1 LSIRVHILAKELGVN
16 SKAILDKCRAEGL
29 DVKNHMTVLSAG
41 LEATIRE
48 WFSEGDHGTTEETT
62 ARVNLEKL
70 RTRRR
75 KRVTAE
81 GEPIPE
87 GEADMLEEY
96 EEGAEEE
103 AFATEGGVEPEVA
116 APTDEPVGV
125 AAEEAAP
132 AKEPVAA
139 PTGPET
145 AKEEPVVMAKEEPP
159 VQESRKEEPVIIAQT
174 PAKSDLDVLKP
185 AARVELPSE
194 PKAKPQTPPAQVVS
208 EPVKEAPKPAEKAKE
223 EVKAPAKKAE
233 EPAKSVTPVGPMNVP
248 APAVMR
254 GPRVVRVE
262 KPEFLPRPIPSRESA
277 PRTLDI
283 DVASPGVVPGSKVAP
298 KKGKLTDAEE
308 EAKAKKAKN
317 RLNPRRGKVTEA
329 IEQLKEWR
337 DKDLIERSQRLAQA
351 SDFPTTVRRAEPK
364 KSSKHVAATNI
375 AKSADTRKGKI
386 QINEPII
393 LKDFCSAIGVPF
405 SKLFP
410 KLMANGIPATI
421 NQNITAEQAELLA
434 IDLGIDVEVIRS
446 KSQYEGL
453 VEQFQKLDRNN
464 KERRSP
470 IVTFLGHVDHGK
482 TSLLDRIRHAR
493 VAAGE
498 AGGITQHI
506 GAYRCP
512 IKDRFVVFLDTPG
525 HEAFT
530 ALRARGAQMTDIVV
544 LVVAADDGVM
554 PQTKEAISHAKAAGV
569 PIVVAMNKIDLPN
582 ADQNKALGQLS
593 ENGLFPTEW
602 GGDVDI
608 IRTSAATGEGIDQL
622 VEHLNTLADLLDLK
636 ADKTGPATGLV
647 IEAHQDPN
655 RGTIADIMVQE
666 GTLNISDILIVGGS
680 YGRVRAMF
688 DDTGKQITQAGPAT
702 PVEVLGL
709 DQIPEAGDRFY
720 VTDDMQ
726 VAMAIAD
733 NKRQE
738 NRFAYL
744 NSRPKVTL
752 ENIFQQVETG
762 QVHHLNLIVKTDT
775 QGSLDVLRNKLTEL
789 GSSEVKVR
797 VLHTAVGAITEG
809 DVILAEA
816 SDAIILGFG
825 VVADDQARNKAK
837 LLDVEIRTYTV
848 IYHLLEDI
856 TSALEGMLTPTFEQK
871 VLGRATVRDVFRIT
885 RVGSVAGCLVTEGV
899 IERSAKIRIIRQNVI
914 IREQAALESLKRFK
928 DDAREVRQG
937 LECGIKIAG
946 FDDIK
951 EGDIIEAYQQV
962 EVTRKLQPAGSE

>member
-1 LSIRVHILAKELGVN
+1 LSIRVHILAKELGVT
-16 SKAILDKCRAEGL
+16 SKAILDKCRAESL

-48 WFSEGDHGTTEETT
+48 WFSEGDHQTTEETA
-62 ARVNLEKL
+62 ARVNLTKV
-70 RTRRR
+70 RKRRR
-75 KRVTAE
+75 KRTEVEESEPAVGETEAVEEETAPVDQE
-81 GEPIPE
+81 QASPVEATPE
-87 GEADMLEEY
+87 VVVESQPA
-96 EEGAEEE
+96 AEEE
-103 AFATEGGVEPEVA
+103 AVTQ
-116 APTDEPVGV
+116 EPVETPEAV
-125 AAEEAAP
+125 A
-132 AKEPVAA
+132 
-139 PTGPET
+139 T
-145 AKEEPVVMAKEEPP
+145 KEEPP
-159 VQESRKEEPVIIAQT
+159 QEQVAVQASSTDETTVSEQPVK
-174 PAKSDLDVLKP
+174 PGLDVLKP
-185 AARVELPSE
+185 AARVDLPSE
-194 PKAKPQTPPAQVVS
+194 PKGETPVAEEKAPEKPPETS
-208 EPVKEAPKPAEKAKE
+208 KPAEKAKAE
-223 EVKAPAKKAE
+223 TKAPVKKEKEAK
-233 EPAKSVTPVGPMNVP
+233 PAKPVVAVGPMNVP
-248 APAVMR
+248 APAVLR
-254 GPRVVRVE
+254 GPRVVRME
-262 KPEFLPRPIPSRESA
+262 KPEFLPRPVPSREHG
-277 PRTLDI
+277 PRGADV
-283 DVASPGVVPGSKVAP
+283 DVAAGVPLPSGKGVAR
-298 KKGKLTDAEE
+298 KGKIVDTEE

-337 DKDLIERSQRLAQA
+337 DKDLLERSQRLAQA

-364 KSSKHVAATNI
+364 KSKRSDSTVGTGGMAG
-375 AKSADTRKGKI
+375 RRGKI

-405 SKLFP
+405 NKLFP

-421 NQNITAEQAELLA
+421 NQNITAEQAELMA
-434 IDLGIDVEVIRS
+434 IDLGIELEVVRS
-446 KSQYEGL
+446 KSRHEEL
-453 VEQFQKLDRNN
+453 VEQFQKLDRND

-482 TSLLDRIRHAR
+482 TSLLDKIRHAR

-512 IKDRFVVFLDTPG
+512 INDRYVVFLDTPG

-569 PIVVAMNKIDLPN
+569 PIVVALNKIDLPN

-602 GGDVDI
+602 GGDVDV

-636 ADKTGPATGLV
+636 AAKSGPATGLV
-647 IEAHQDPN
+647 IESHQDPN

-666 GTLNISDILIVGGS
+666 GTLNISDIMIVGGS

-688 DDTGKQITQAGPAT
+688 DDMGKPITHAGPAT

-709 DQIPEAGDRFY
+709 DQVPESGDRFY
-720 VTDDMQ
+720 VTDNMQ
-726 VAMAIAD
+726 AAMEIAE

-738 NRFAYL
+738 DRFAYL
-744 NSRPKVTL
+744 QSRPKVTL
-752 ENIFQQVETG
+752 ESIFQQVEAG
-762 QVHHLNLIVKTDT
+762 QVHHLNLIIKTDT
-775 QGSLDVLRNKLTEL
+775 QGSLDVLRNKLSEL
-789 GSSEVKVR
+789 GSDEVKVR
-797 VLHTAVGAITEG
+797 VLHIAVGAITEG

-816 SDAIILGFG
+816 SDAIVFGFG

-837 LLDVEIRTYTV
+837 LLNVEIRTYTV
-848 IYHLLEDI
+848 IYHLLEDV
-856 TSALEGMLTPTFEQK
+856 TSALEGMLTPTLEQK

-885 RVGSVAGCLVTEGV
+885 RVGSVAGCIVTEGL

-914 IREQAALESLKRFK
+914 IREEASLESLKRFK

-946 FDDIK
+946 FDDVK

-962 EVTRKLQPAGSE
+962 EVSRKLQPAGSENK

>member
-1 LSIRVHILAKELGVN
+1 LSIRVHILAKEIGVN

-48 WFSEGDHGTTEETT
+48 WFSEGDHGTTEEMTE
-62 ARVNLEKL
+62 RVNLDKV
-70 RTRRR
+70 RSRRR
-75 KRVTAE
+75 KRVTIE
-81 GEPIPE
+81 GEPIAE
-87 GEADMLEEY
+87 GEGEMMEEY
-96 EEGAEEE
+96 VEEGVEE
-103 AFATEGGVEPEVA
+103 APAGGAAELEVA
-116 APTDEPVGV
+116 ETASEA
-125 AAEEAAP
+125 AAEESAVLPESAVTPAP
-132 AKEPVAA
+132 EVKTEEPVVQVKKEP
-139 PTGPET
+139 
-145 AKEEPVVMAKEEPP
+145 AKEEPVVLETKKEEPA
-159 VQESRKEEPVIIAQT
+159 KVI
-174 PAKSDLDVLKP
+174 PGAKPELEVLKP
-185 AARVELPSE
+185 AARVELPTE
-194 PKAKPQTPPAQVVS
+194 PKVKPAAVISEVPASVQ
-208 EPVKEAPKPAEKAKE
+208 EAPKVAEKGKP
-223 EVKAPAKKAE
+223 EVKVHAKKVE
-233 EPAKSVTPVGPMNVP
+233 EPVKSVTPVGPMNVP
-248 APAVMR
+248 APAVLR

-262 KPEFLPRPIPSRESA
+262 KPEFLPRPVPSREA
-277 PRTLDI
+277 PARSF
-283 DVASPGVVPGSKVAP
+283 DVDMTSSMAMPGGKVGA
-298 KKGKLTDAEE
+298 KKGKVADTEE

-364 KSSKHVAATNI
+364 KQ
-375 AKSADTRKGKI
+375 KSATGSAPGVPVARKGKI

-393 LKDFCSAIGVPF
+393 LKDFCAAIGVPF

-434 IDLGIDVEVIRS
+434 IDLGIELEVIRS
-446 KSQYEGL
+446 KSKYEEL
-453 VEQFQKLDRNN
+453 VEQFQGLSREEKT
-464 KERRSP
+464 RRSP

-482 TSLLDRIRHAR
+482 TSLLDRIRHAH

-608 IRTSAATGEGIDQL
+608 IRTSAATGEGIEQL

-666 GTLNISDILIVGGS
+666 GTLNISDIVVVGGS

-688 DDTGKQITQAGPAT
+688 DDKGKSITQAGPAT

-726 VAMAIAD
+726 VAQEIAD

-738 NRFAYL
+738 DRSAYL
-744 NSRPKVTL
+744 QSRPKVTL
-752 ENIFQQVETG
+752 ENIFQQVEAG

-789 GSSEVKVR
+789 GSNEVKVR

-856 TSALEGMLTPTFEQK
+856 TSALEGMLTPTYEQK
-871 VLGRATVRDVFRIT
+871 TLGRATVRDVFKIT
-885 RVGSVAGCLVTEGV
+885 RVGAVAGCFVTEGV

-914 IREQAALESLKRFK
+914 IREEASLESLKRFK

-937 LECGIKIAG
+937 LECGMKIAG
-946 FDDIK
+946 FDDVK
-951 EGDIIEAYQQV
+951 EGDILEAYQQT